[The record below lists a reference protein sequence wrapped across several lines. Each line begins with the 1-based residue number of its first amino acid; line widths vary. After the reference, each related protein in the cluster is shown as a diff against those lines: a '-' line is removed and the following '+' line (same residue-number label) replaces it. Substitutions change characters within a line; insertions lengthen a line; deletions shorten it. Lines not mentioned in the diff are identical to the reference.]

1 MSKSITNICWY
12 ALLLCM
18 KVRWIP
24 GQGALA
30 NSYIFGTVL
39 VDAGVFPMAIQPYKD
54 EIDTIVLSHCHFD
67 HTAHVKEI
75 AHMCKAKIAIHRDD
89 AGGLIDDGKSLSM
102 HFGARSPGI
111 MPDIVLSDGDIIG
124 GLTVIHTPGHTPGS
138 ICLFSALD
146 KVLISGD
153 TVFCDGA
160 FGRYDFPGGSRQAL
174 AKSLDRLVPLDVE
187 GLYPGHGEPVDC
199 GGKRHIAAANQLM
212 QGGYG

>member
-1 MSKSITNICWY
+1 MSISITNICWD

-18 KVRWIP
+18 QVRWIP
-24 GQGALA
+24 EQGALA

-39 VDAGVFPMAIQPYKD
+39 VDAGLLPMAVREYRD
-54 EIDTIVLSHCHFD
+54 EIDTIVLTHCHFD

-75 AHMCKAKIAIHRDD
+75 AHMCKAKVAIHRAD
-89 AGGLIDDGKSLSM
+89 ATGLFEDAQSLSM

-111 MPDIVLSDGDIIG
+111 APDIRLNDGDTIG
-124 GLTVIHTPGHTPGS
+124 NLTVIHTPGHTPGS
-138 ICLFSALD
+138 ICLWSETD

-153 TVFCDGA
+153 TVFTDGA

-174 AKSLDRLVPLDVE
+174 EQSLDRLSALDVE

-199 GGKRHIAAANQLM
+199 GGKRHIAAARQLM
-212 QGGYG
+212 KAGYG